1 MRHGKTRVHR
11 NTSEVY
17 SNVNVVQNSY
27 LQIGLWLLSG
37 AVTRQTVQVFQPKV
51 STLKSW
57 SFPQFVQYWLNPL
70 GCRGS
75 DRVSVDVAAR
85 VFGSFLGIGFVKRWR

>member
-1 MRHGKTRVHR
+1 MRLGNK
-11 NTSEVY
+11 Y
-17 SNVNVVQNSY
+17 IGVVQDNY

-37 AVTRQTVQVFQPKV
+37 AVTRQTVQVFQPNV

-57 SFPQFVQYWLNPL
+57 SLPQFVQYWWNPL

-75 DRVSVDVAAR
+75 DRVSVDAAAR
-85 VFGSFLGIGFVKRWR
+85 MFGSFLGIGFVKRLR

>member
-1 MRHGKTRVHR
+1 VKISLRREALKQVILGVI
-11 NTSEVY
+11 
-17 SNVNVVQNSY
+17 QDGY

-37 AVTRQTVQVFQPKV
+37 AVTRHTVQVFQPRV

-57 SFPQFVQYWLNPL
+57 SFPQLVQYWWNPL

-75 DRVSVDVAAR
+75 DRVSVGVAAR